1 LKQTLVPILCD
12 HCKLALS
19 EQSFS
24 EAQARALKPLEGAFA
39 DIYLRN
45 CEGCEHCHK
54 DMSETGVKAWAGYQ
68 RLVAVGEVIE
78 PDDAFN
84 AYVRANDANGANAHW
99 LRPKNEGGMGGIEI
113 EAKMT
118 ELVLQGQL
126 DPFDALSKKGDLSK
140 RLNPS
145 QRLSLRTGSV
155 E

>member
-1 LKQTLVPILCD
+1 N
-12 HCKLALS
+12 S
-19 EQSFS
+19 
-24 EAQARALKPLEGAFA
+24 
-39 DIYLRN
+39 
-45 CEGCEHCHK
+45 
-54 DMSETGVKAWAGYQ
+54 
-68 RLVAVGEVIE
+68 
-78 PDDAFN
+78 
-84 AYVRANDANGANAHW
+84 HW

-126 DPFDALSKKGDLSK
+126 DPFDALSKKGDLGK